1 MAVHT
6 ARIGDIVFGRAPD
19 KLEALALGSCVA
31 TFIYDSEAKVGVC
44 AHVLLPE
51 TNEFIIRKDA
61 DHKLGKYA
69 DSAIPAA
76 ISMLVT
82 KGGKRD
88 RFKAKLAGGAK
99 MFNLSIQAKSP
110 LDVGARN
117 ILAVT
122 EQLKKN
128 NIPIVEID
136 RTIDDSLTKV
146 VFDDIGG
153 TFKAV
158 SYAIENGF
166 KSIAFVGG
174 NHKAHIG
181 KDRLTGYLKALRKYK
196 LKKNN
201 NWIIEGGFN
210 EVDGYNAL
218 KMFYEH
224 NNLPELIFAAT
235 YPVALGVVSA
245 AKELKL
251 KIPRDIDIISF
262 GDSNFNRFITPAIS
276 CVNQKTEKMGR
287 IAVEKIID
295 AIGTALATAYKRE
308 YGKRG
313 QIIRAKFDLSTGNVE
328 FFQIKIVVDNTLVR
342 AEDEEP
348 ENDDDAR
355 SRFNPEH
362 HIMMEDAKR
371 IKKDAELDSEITF
384 PLETK
389 DDFGRI
395 AAQTAKQV
403 IVQKIREAEKVSIL
417 QEYGER
423 EGEIVTGTVQR
434 VERGNMFIDL
444 GRATGILPYDEQIP
458 SERYRQGERLRA
470 YLYSVE
476 ESHHGTF
483 LRLSR
488 AHPDFLKKLFEMEVP
503 ELASGSVEIK
513 EIAREAGSR
522 SKLAVVSH
530 DEHID
535 PVGSLVGQRGVRVA
549 TVMGELGGEKI
560 DIIEWSEDPQE
571 FIEEALSPAKVLN
584 VKINKE
590 EELATV
596 EVLEDQQSLA
606 IGKGGQN
613 VRLAAKLTGWKI
625 GRAHV

>member
-1 MAVHT
+1 MSVMN
-6 ARIGDIVFGRAPD
+6 GQFF
-19 KLEALALGSCVA
+19 L
-31 TFIYDSEAKVGVC
+31 TFI
-44 AHVLLPE
+44 L
-51 TNEFIIRKDA
+51 
-61 DHKLGKYA
+61 
-69 DSAIPAA
+69 
-76 ISMLVT
+76 
-82 KGGKRD
+82 
-88 RFKAKLAGGAK
+88 KAQL
-99 MFNLSIQAKSP
+99 
-110 LDVGARN
+110 N
-117 ILAVT
+117 ILNMFDLKVINSVLG
-122 EQLKKN
+122 QL
-128 NIPIVEID
+128 EEE
-136 RTIDDSLTKV
+136 R
-146 VFDDIGG
+146 G
-153 TFKAV
+153 
-158 SYAIENGF
+158 
-166 KSIAFVGG
+166 
-174 NHKAHIG
+174 
-181 KDRLTGYLKALRKYK
+181 
-196 LKKNN
+196 
-201 NWIIEGGFN
+201 
-210 EVDGYNAL
+210 
-218 KMFYEH
+218 
-224 NNLPELIFAAT
+224 
-235 YPVALGVVSA
+235 
-245 AKELKL
+245 
-251 KIPRDIDIISF
+251 IPR
-262 GDSNFNRFITPAIS
+262 
-276 CVNQKTEKMGR
+276 
-287 IAVEKIID
+287 EKIID

-313 QIIRAKFDLSTGNVE
+313 QIIRAKFDLATGNVE

-342 AEDEEP
+342 AEDEEL
-348 ENDDDAR
+348 EDEDDAR

-384 PLETK
+384 PLEAK

-458 SERYRQGERLRA
+458 GERYRQGERLRA

-476 ESHHGTF
+476 ESHRGTF

-488 AHPDFLKKLFEMEVP
+488 SHPDFLKKLFEMEVP

-584 VKINKE
+584 VEINKE
-590 EELATV
+590 EEQATV

-613 VRLAAKLTGWKI
+613 VRLAAKLTGWRIDIHSTGGKNLTEI
-625 GRAHV
+625 ESDEEIKEEKTDKTDETESSEPKTENVTEVSEESIDEDKQEEDTKETEKTEAEGVKN